1 MKIIQVI
8 PLLDL
13 AGAETM
19 CENLTNG
26 LLKLGHEVTVVSLY
40 DCHTVITERMQ
51 QNGVDIFFLNK
62 KSGIDISVIF
72 KLIKIFKEYK
82 PDVVHSHLYAG
93 KYAHIAASLCR
104 IPGKIYTIHNIA
116 VKEAG
121 RLNRLF
127 NRFLFKQCN
136 VIPVSLSEEIQK
148 SVMMEYNMESV
159 FTPVV
164 FNGVPMEKC
173 HKKTDYAGN
182 KKILHVGRFAIA
194 KNHEVLVKSIANLV
208 ESGHEVQLDLYGQG
222 ELEESTKDLV
232 KKLHMENNINFCGLT
247 DDIYS
252 IMEQCDMFV
261 LPSIYEGMPMTLIEA
276 MGTGMPILASNVGGI
291 PDMIENEKSGLLC
304 EPTVDGVV
312 GGLERLIESEEDR
325 KRYGENAIISSE
337 KFSADKMAKDYY
349 EIYVKACRG
358 RK

>member
-40 DCHTVITERMQ
+40 NYQSPITERMQ
-51 QNGVDIFFLNK
+51 GNGINIVYLNK
-62 KSGIDISVIF
+62 RNGIDVSTIF
-72 KLIKIFKEYK
+72 KLIKVFKEYE

-104 IPGKIYTIHNIA
+104 IPGKVYTIHNIA
-116 VKEAG
+116 TKEAG

-127 NRFLFKQCN
+127 NRFLFKHCN
-136 VIPVSLSEEIQK
+136 VIPVALSGEIQK
-148 SVMMEYNMESV
+148 SVMIEYGMGSV

-173 HKKTDYAGN
+173 HKKKDYAGN
-182 KKILHVGRFAIA
+182 KKLLHVGRFATA

-232 KKLHMENNINFCGLT
+232 KKLHMENNIKFCGLT
-247 DDIYS
+247 DDVYS
-252 IMEQCDMFV
+252 IMEQCDIFV

-312 GGLERLIESEEDR
+312 RGLERLIESEEDR
-325 KRYGENAIISSE
+325 KRYGENAIINSE

-349 EIYVKACRG
+349 KIYVKACRG